1 MVRSPFLILLIIFSF
16 FYSCKK
22 ESKDKSISKQNIH
35 HAYSLLT
42 KGNEYFE
49 YKKFDSAFFYYN
61 KSKELFELEKDSFY
75 IPYCFNKIAEIQQI
89 YGDYNGSEETLTE
102 LLKFDNPIYNAS
114 AYNLLGVVAKEYKNY
129 DDGIKYYTKA
139 FNTTK
144 KMVDKQSPL
153 NNIANIYVQKGQ
165 PLKAISILET
175 ILKTGLL
182 NSDTFQIK
190 KARVMD
196 NLGYAY
202 FKQNRLVNGLVYLNK
217 GLEIRNKK
225 NDSYGVIE
233 SYLHLAEF
241 YQNQNLKKSNEY
253 ALKAYKNATTY
264 KSIDERLEA
273 LSFLMSNNITQGKN
287 KYAVQFIA
295 LNDSITK
302 VRNNAKNQ
310 FAKIKYDSKKEKDEN
325 QQLKIEKAENL
336 LQLEREKYQKI
347 LFIFGISMLIMSIIF
362 LIRYYRTKNKI
373 EKQQATYETE
383 TRIAKRL
390 HDELANDVFQT
401 MSFAKTQDLQKSD
414 KKEVLLDNLD
424 KIYLR
429 TRNISR
435 ENSEIDTGV
444 GFEKVIKQMLT
455 EYGNDSVRV
464 IIKDNYDINW
474 DEIQS
479 ELKVAIYRVLQE
491 LMVNMRK
498 HSQASLVVIGF
509 EGKDKTIQIM
519 YSDNGVGVS
528 RELNLKNG
536 LKNVENRIQAV
547 KGTITFETETDKG
560 FKVRFSLPK

>member
-1 MVRSPFLILLIIFSF
+1 MVRSPFLILILIQF
-16 FYSCKK
+16 FFSCKNNFEDASHLNQNNSNANSFRAKAEAFFK
-22 ESKDKSISKQNIH
+22 ES
-35 HAYSLLT
+35 
-42 KGNEYFE
+42 
-49 YKKFDSAFFYYN
+49 KFDSAFFYYS
-61 KSKELFELEKDSFY
+61 KSGELYELENDSANLG
-75 IPYCFNKIAEIQQI
+75 YCLYQMSRAQQT
-89 YGDYNGSEETLTE
+89 YGDYNGSEETLIE
-102 LLKFDNPIYNAS
+102 LLKHNIPLYNVPS
-114 AYNLLGVVAKEYKNY
+114 YNQLGIIAKEQKNY
-129 DDGIKYYTKA
+129 EDAIKYYTLTLNNANQKI
-139 FNTTK
+139 
-144 KMVDKQSPL
+144 DKLAPL
-153 NNIANIYVQKGQ
+153 NNIAAVYIRKEEFS
-165 PLKAISILET
+165 KAVSILES

-182 NSDTFQIK
+182 EVDTFQSK

-202 FKQNRLVNGLVYLNK
+202 FRQNRLADGLVYLNK

-264 KSIDERLEA
+264 KSIDEKLEA
-273 LSFLMSNNITQGKN
+273 LSFLMSNNITQGRN

-373 EKQQATYETE
+373 EKQQATYEAE

-474 DEIQS
+474 DEIQP

-491 LMVNMRK
+491 FMVNMRK

-509 EGKDKTIQIM
+509 EDKDKTIQIM

>member
-1 MVRSPFLILLIIFSF
+1 MFSF
-16 FYSCKK
+16 FYSCTK

-35 HAYSLLT
+35 HAYSLLV

-61 KSKELFELEKDSFY
+61 KSKELFELENDSVY

-102 LLKFDNPIYNAS
+102 LLKYDNPLYNAS
-114 AYNLLGVVAKEYKNY
+114 AYNLLGVVAKEHKNY
-129 DDGIKYYTKA
+129 DDGIEYYTKA

-144 KMVDKQSPL
+144 NKVDKQSPL
-153 NNIANIYVQKGQ
+153 NNIANVYVQKGQ
-165 PLKAISILET
+165 PLKAISILEA

-190 KARVMD
+190 KARVID

-202 FKQNRLVNGLVYLNK
+202 FKQNRITDGLLYLNK
-217 GLEIRNKK
+217 GVELRNKI
-225 NDSYGVIE
+225 NDAYGSIE

-241 YQNQNLKKSNEY
+241 YQNQNLKKSNDY

-273 LSFLMSNNITQGKN
+273 LSFLMSNNITQGRN

-347 LFIFGISMLIMSIIF
+347 LFIFGISMLLMSIIF

-373 EKQQATYETE
+373 EKQQATYDTE
-383 TRIAKRL
+383 TRIAKKL

-424 KIYLR
+424 KIYVR

-435 ENSEIDTGV
+435 ENSEIDTEA
-444 GFEKVIKQMLT
+444 GFETVIKQMLT
-455 EYGNDSVRV
+455 EYENESVRV
-464 IIKDNYDINW
+464 IIKDNHDINW
-474 DEIQS
+474 DKIQT
-479 ELKVAIYRVLQE
+479 EVKVALYRVLQE

-509 EGKDKTIQIM
+509 EDKNNTIQIM
-519 YSDNGVGVS
+519 YSDNGVGIS
-528 RELNLKNG
+528 RQLNIKNG
-536 LKNVENRIQAV
+536 LQNVENRIQAV
-547 KGTITFETETDKG
+547 KGTITFETESNNG
-560 FKVRFSLPK
+560 FKLSFSLPK

>member
-1 MVRSPFLILLIIFSF
+1 MVRSPFLILIFLQLF
-16 FYSCKK
+16 FSCKNDF
-22 ESKDKSISKQNIH
+22 KDKPHSNQNNSNANSFRAKAE
-35 HAYSLLT
+35 AYFA
-42 KGNEYFE
+42 ED
-49 YKKFDSAFFYYN
+49 KFDSAFFYYN
-61 KSKELFELEKDSFY
+61 KSKGLYELTNDSAN
-75 IPYCFNKIAEIQQI
+75 IAYCLYQMSRAQQT

-102 LLKFDNPIYNAS
+102 LLDYKLRDYEAP
-114 AYNLLGVVAKEYKNY
+114 AYNLLGVVSKELSSY
-129 DDGIKYYTKA
+129 DDAINRYTVA
-139 FNTTK
+139 LNNTK
-144 KMVDKQSPL
+144 QSIDKLSPL
-153 NNIANIYVQKGQ
+153 NNMAAVYIQKEEYQ
-165 PLKAISILET
+165 KAISILEP
-175 ILKTGLL
+175 ILKTHLL
-182 NSDTFQIK
+182 DTDALQNK
-190 KARVMD
+190 KARILD
-196 NLGYAY
+196 NLGFAY
-202 FKQNRLVNGLVYLNK
+202 FKSQ
-217 GLEIRNKK
+217 RNKEGLDFMNRSLAMRNEI
-225 NDSYGVIE
+225 NDTYGIIE
-233 SYLHLAEF
+233 SYLHLTEY
-241 YQNQNLKKSNEY
+241 YQNKNIQESNNY
-253 ALKAYKNATTY
+253 ALEAYKNATKH

-273 LSFLMSNNITQGKN
+273 LSFLMKNNYLVGKN
-287 KYAVQFIA
+287 QYTNQFLI

-474 DEIQS
+474 DKIQP
-479 ELKVAIYRVLQE
+479 EVKVAIYRVLQE

-509 EGKDKTIQIM
+509 EDKDKTIQIM
-519 YSDNGVGVS
+519 YSDNGIGVS
-528 RELNLKNG
+528 RELNLNNG